1 MFSYI
6 TMLGGLSFLGGSV
19 TALGGN
25 IGNIDFGKG
34 GQTEKQSLGPNSD
47 NCLGPIYNIS

>member
-34 GQTEKQSLGPNSD
+34 EKQKKKTEPRPDKWQLFRS
-47 NCLGPIYNIS
+47 NI

>member
-34 GQTEKQSLGPNSD
+34 EKQKKTEPRPDKWQLFRS
-47 NCLGPIYNIS
+47 NI

>member
-1 MFSYI
+1 
-6 TMLGGLSFLGGSV
+6 MLGGLSFLGGSV

-34 GQTEKQSLGPNSD
+34 EKQKKKQSLGPISD
-47 NCLGPIYNIS
+47 SCLGPIYNIS